1 MNHLGSRV
9 SQLVDGQLGHEA
21 RERALAHVAHC
32 PTCRQALEAERSIK
46 TLLES
51 APTPDPTVRLL
62 AALREMAE
70 PGDPVGPRTRH
81 MPLGPVVPTLPPPGR
96 GPLGRRRDSRRPA
109 AGSGGS
115 IRVRRARYAT
125 AAALSMAGLVLGT
138 AFAAGGSGSAGAPA
152 VVPPAAELSV
162 EHAATTAGLPLG
174 DPAFTAVTASFGGL
188 AVPGAPETAR
198 R

>member
-1 MNHLGSRV
+1 MNHLGPRV
-9 SQLVDGQLGHEA
+9 SALVDGQLGHEA
-21 RERALAHVAHC
+21 RDRALAHVAHC
-32 PTCRQALEAERSIK
+32 DTCRGALEAERAIK
-46 TLLES
+46 SLLDS
-51 APTPDPTVRLL
+51 TPTPQPSERLL
-62 AALREMAE
+62 AALHGMAE
-70 PGDPVGPRTRH
+70 PGGPVGPRTRP

-109 AGSGGS
+109 AGSGRTTRS
-115 IRVRRARYAT
+115 TRARYVAVG
-125 AAALSMAGLVLGT
+125 ALSVAGLVLGT
-138 AFAAGGSGSAGAPA
+138 AFAAGGSGATGTPA

-188 AVPGAPETAR
+188 TVPGVTETVR